1 MLVSPSEAWTPV
13 IRETADGRRRI
24 EHAWPREA
32 RAGRAIQDA
41 IAEYVDAHNSLPAT
55 IRTVAG
61 VDIGFE
67 DGGQTTRAAIVV
79 LDAADLSMVEQTLV
93 RRPTRMPY
101 IPGLLSFREIPA
113 ALAALEQLSALPDLL
128 MVDGHG
134 IAHPR
139 RLGVATHLGLVSG
152 LPTIGVAKKRL
163 TGTHDAVPE
172 QRLAWARLMDGG
184 ETIGAVLRSR
194 AGVKPIFISPGH
206 RIDLGTAIDW
216 TARTLTRYRL
226 PETTR
231 AADRL
236 ASGR

>member
-1 MLVSPSEAWTPV
+1 MTPTDPD
-13 IRETADGRRRI
+13 ITLSMHETADGRTCI

-32 RAGRAIQDA
+32 RAGRAIQNA
-41 IAEYVDAHNSLPAT
+41 LAGYVDTRNSLPESVQ
-55 IRTVAG
+55 TVAG

-67 DGGQTTRAAIVV
+67 DGGQTTRAAVVV
-79 LDAADLSMVEQTLV
+79 LDPADLSVIEQALA

-113 ALAALEQLSALPDLL
+113 ALDALAELSALPDLL

-139 RLGVATHLGLVSG
+139 RLGVAAHLGLVSG

-163 TGTHDAVPE
+163 TGTHATVPE
-172 QRLAWARLMDGG
+172 DRLAWTPLFDSD
-184 ETIGAVLRSR
+184 ETIGAVVRSR
-194 AGVKPIFISPGH
+194 RGVKPIFISPGH

-216 TARTLTRYRL
+216 TTRTLTRYRL

-236 ASGR
+236 ASRR

>member
-1 MLVSPSEAWTPV
+1 M
-13 IRETADGRRRI
+13 
-24 EHAWPREA
+24 EHDWPREA

-41 IAEYVDAHNSLPAT
+41 IAPYVDTRNSLPRD
-55 IRTVAG
+55 IQTVAG

-67 DGGQTTRAAIVV
+67 DRGATTRAAVVV
-79 LDAADLSMVEQTLV
+79 LDAADLGVVAQALV

-113 ALAALEQLSALPDLL
+113 ALDALEQLSILPDLL

-172 QRLAWARLMDGG
+172 QRLAWTALTDGD

-194 AGVKPIFISPGH
+194 VGVKPIFTSPGH
-206 RIDLGTAIDW
+206 RIDLGTAIEW

-236 ASGR
+236 ASRR